1 MVTGL
6 SSMSTA
12 IAAMAESE
20 HEAFPMFESNPTGT
34 PAPSPFVAT
43 WPDSAPRAAA
53 EYDGYTDEV
62 ACPMYLELI
71 RMRLEHQYYRTVDV
85 RCPKPTLRVQLS

>member
-1 MVTGL
+1 
-6 SSMSTA
+6 MSTA

-20 HEAFPMFESNPTGT
+20 HEAFPMFESNPTGALPPPT
-34 PAPSPFVAT
+34 KGPWLWITT